1 MSRAVVPRRGTFAG
15 LFLVCMA
22 TLLDELLLTRVFSV
36 TMWYHF
42 AFVAVS
48 VAMFGMTVGAIVVY
62 LRPDTFPPDAVH
74 RQLAAAALLFAA
86 SLVPSFLSHLV
97 IPFAPQPSVLGLY
110 SVALTYTLISI
121 PFIFSGIVVSLALS
135 RFPNHLGRLYAADL
149 IGAALACLLFVSAL
163 RLTDATTLVVAT
175 AALAGVA
182 SLCFGGWHARRMLAA
197 ALALEALLLVWVS
210 YGTWRAW
217 QGYPLV
223 RLWYVKGTSPGNPL
237 YEKWNSFSRLAV
249 SGWALP
255 EAPFGWGMS
264 TTLDPQTRVRQLG
277 MNIDG
282 AAATVLTNF
291 DGDPTTLDFLKYDVV
306 NLAHHLRPSARVL
319 VVGVGGGRD
328 ILSALAFHQRE
339 VVGVEINDDILDIL
353 AHRYG
358 DFTGHLE
365 RQPTVRFV
373 NDEARSW
380 VARTDE
386 RFDIIQV
393 SLIDTWA
400 ATAASAFTFTENAL
414 YTVEAW
420 KLFLRRLTPS
430 GVMTFSRWCYGELP
444 AETYRMVSL
453 AAEALRQSGI
463 AEPRRHILLV
473 RPARPH
479 ADQYAGVATIL
490 VGRQPFG
497 DADLVR
503 LREVAATLQF
513 EILLTPTEA
522 ANSTLAAL
530 ANPAAAP
537 GLLDA
542 LPMDLSAP
550 TDDRPFFFH
559 TLRWRNLFRQ
569 DLYVQGVTAFNTNAV
584 FILAA
589 LLVATVGLTALCVL
603 APLVL
608 TANRQVLRGSAAL
621 FVFFGAIGIGFMLIE
636 ISQMQRLNVFL
647 GHPTYGLTVALFS
660 LLLSSGIGSYTTSLG
675 RALLGART
683 RLVLLL
689 AALVTFGLLT
699 PPMTRW
705 FSSASTPLRIVVAA
719 GMLAPPGFFLGMAF
733 PLGMEVAVRRTAAL
747 APWLWGIN
755 GAASVCASVV
765 ALVIALTWG
774 ISAAFWCGFLCYLA
788 ALAAY
793 LRVGGVRT
801 EA

>member
-1 MSRAVVPRRGTFAG
+1 MSVAVVPRRGTFAG

-62 LRPDTFPPDAVH
+62 LRPQSFPPDAVH
-74 RQLAAAALLFAA
+74 RQLAVAALLFAA
-86 SLVPSFLSHLV
+86 ALVPSVFSHLV
-97 IPFAPQPSVLGLY
+97 IPFAPRPSVLGLY

-121 PFIFSGIVVSLALS
+121 PFVFSGIVVSLALT
-135 RFPNHLGRLYAADL
+135 RFPDHVGRLYAADL
-149 IGAALACLLFVSAL
+149 LGAALACVLFVYAL
-163 RLTDATTLVVAT
+163 RLTDAPTLVVAT
-175 AALAGVA
+175 AVLAGVA
-182 SLCFGGWHARRMLAA
+182 SLCFGGWHVRRVTAA
-197 ALALEALLLVWVS
+197 AIGLDAFLLAWVG

-217 QGYPLV
+217 QAYPLV
-223 RLWYVKGTSPGNPL
+223 RLLYVKENFVGNPT
-237 YEKWNSFSRLAV
+237 YEKWNSFSRVAV
-249 SGWALP
+249 FGGPLP
-255 EAPFGWGMS
+255 VGPFGWGFS
-264 TTLDPQTRVRQLG
+264 KAVDPQKRIEQLG
-277 MNIDG
+277 MNIDA
-282 AAATVLTNF
+282 AAATVMTKF
-291 DGDPTTLDFLKYDVV
+291 DGDRKELDFLKYDVV

-328 ILSALAFHQRE
+328 ILSALAFQQRE
-339 VVGVEINDDILDIL
+339 VVGVEINDDILDML
-353 AHRYG
+353 TQRYG
-358 DFTGHLE
+358 DFTGHLD
-365 RQPTVRFV
+365 RQPGVRLV
-373 NDEARSW
+373 NDEARSY

-400 ATAASAFTFTENAL
+400 ATAAGAFTFTENSL

-420 KLFLRRLTPS
+420 KLFLQRLTPS
-430 GVMTFSRWCYGELP
+430 GVMTFSRWYYGELP
-444 AETYRMVSL
+444 AETYRLVSL
-453 AAEALRQSGI
+453 ATEALRQSGI

-473 RPARPH
+473 RPAREPSGLY
-479 ADQYAGVATIL
+479 QGVATIL
-490 VGRQPFG
+490 VAREPFS
-497 DADLVR
+497 DADLAR
-503 LREVAATLQF
+503 LRDVAAKFQF
-513 EILLTPTEA
+513 ELLLTPTQA
-522 ANSTLAAL
+522 ASSTFATLAD
-530 ANPAAAP
+530 PAAAAAF
-537 GLLDA
+537 LDT
-542 LPMDLSAP
+542 LPLDLSAP

-559 TLRWRNLFRQ
+559 TLRWRSLFRA
-569 DLYVQGVTAFNTNAV
+569 DLYAQGITAFNMSAV
-584 FILAA
+584 FVLAA
-589 LLVATVGLTALCVL
+589 LLVVTVGLTGLCIIVPLALTGDRRVV
-603 APLVL
+603 AGNAV
-608 TANRQVLRGSAAL
+608 L
-621 FVFFGAIGIGFMLIE
+621 FVFFGAIGTGFMLIE
-636 ISQMQRLNVFL
+636 ISQMQRLSVFL

-660 LLLSSGIGSYTTSLG
+660 LLLSSGIGSYTTTFG
-675 RALLGART
+675 RARLGARP

-689 AALVTFGLLT
+689 AALVIFGLLT

-733 PLGMEVAVRRTAAL
+733 PLGMEVAVRRAAAL

-774 ISAAFWCGFLCYLA
+774 ISAAFWCGFLCYLM

-793 LRVGGVRT
+793 GRAVGRA